1 MTQLL
6 NTALP
11 PELIKAPG
19 NGGAIPTHI
28 SGIVNLIT
36 AGAETRTL
44 SAPKVEGKTMQ
55 FNFKTDG
62 GDCVITVTPAAN
74 QTGNNT
80 LTFADAGDHLL
91 LQAARSGTA
100 LVWRIVANDGVALT
114 TV

>member
-11 PELIKAPG
+11 PELIKDPG
-19 NGGAIPTHI
+19 DAGAIPTHV
-28 SGIVNLIT
+28 SGVVNLIS

-44 SAPKVEGKTMQ
+44 PAPKVEGQTMQ

-62 GDCVITVTPAAN
+62 GDCVITAAAAVN

-80 LTFADAGDHLL
+80 LTFADAGDHLY
-91 LQAARSGTA
+91 LQAVRLATA
-100 LVWRIVANDGVALT
+100 LVWRVVANDGVGLT